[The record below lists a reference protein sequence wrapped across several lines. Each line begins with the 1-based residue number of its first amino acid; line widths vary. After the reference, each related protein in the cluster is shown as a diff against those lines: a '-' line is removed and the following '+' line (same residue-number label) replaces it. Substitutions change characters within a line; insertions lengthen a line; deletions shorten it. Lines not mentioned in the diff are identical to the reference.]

1 MKSTRFSH
9 RTGRARRLSWLVVAG
24 LTTAALVGPGAGA
37 ASADPLWATVTGY
50 AAGSAA
56 NNNPDNWGDDCTKL
70 DDPQVNTYTLGANYA
85 LVIVKA
91 GSESSAP
98 GHVNTLFA
106 NASMGETVWADSN
119 GSGAYDNGDKG
130 ISHII
135 FCGPRETTTT
145 STETTSTETTS
156 TDTTSTETTSTETT
170 STATTSTE
178 TTSTET
184 TSTETT
190 STETTST
197 DTTSTEPTPTPTP
210 DPTPTPTPTPTPD
223 PTRPTPTPNPTPTPT
238 PDPTPT
244 PTPEATPP
252 PTGEVLSEVGVP
264 AVTLPPTD
272 TLTQSSSAPAGDN
285 WRLILLAMAGI
296 LAGSLVLTPGEVRAK
311 GKGR

>member
-1 MKSTRFSH
+1 MQPTRFSH
-9 RTGRARRLSWLVVAG
+9 RTGRARRVSWLVVAG

-37 ASADPLWATVTGY
+37 ASADPVWATVTGY
-50 AAGSAA
+50 AEGSAA
-56 NNNPDNWGDDCTKL
+56 NNDPGAWGNDCTKL
-70 DDPQVNTYTLGANYA
+70 DNPQVDTYTLGADYA

-91 GSESSAP
+91 GSEASAP

-119 GSGAYDNGDKG
+119 GSGAYDEGDKG

-145 STETTSTETTS
+145 
-156 TDTTSTETTSTETT
+156 
-170 STATTSTE
+170 E

-190 STETTST
+190 STETT
-197 DTTSTEPTPTPTP
+197 TTQTTTTQTTTTETTQTTTT
-210 DPTPTPTPTPTPD
+210 DPT
-223 PTRPTPTPNPTPTPT
+223 PTPTPNPTPTPT
-238 PDPTPT
+238 PNPTPT
-244 PTPEATPP
+244 PTPNPTPTPTPVPTPTPTPVPTPTPTPVPTPTPP
-252 PTGEVLSEVGVP
+252 PTGEVLSETGAP

-272 TLTQSSSAPAGDN
+272 ALSGNSSTPSGDS

-296 LAGSLVLTPGEVRAK
+296 LAGTLLLTPSRTTADK
-311 GKGR
+311 RNS